1 MGLHGN
7 NTSIA
12 LIATMYFNLFQSTA
26 EFVMK
31 IDLFKFA
38 GGEGNTQ
45 FGSDVID
52 SSKYPPLQPR
62 LHELCTLSQFKT
74 LLYDKSF
81 DARKAEDGNK
91 LSTIKQLER
100 TLLENHESVFI
111 PEDMEKKLA
120 TIPGKLFPY
129 DKKFGIQ

>member
-1 MGLHGN
+1 
-7 NTSIA
+7 
-12 LIATMYFNLFQSTA
+12 
-26 EFVMK
+26 MK

-100 TLLENHESVFI
+100 TLVENHESVFI